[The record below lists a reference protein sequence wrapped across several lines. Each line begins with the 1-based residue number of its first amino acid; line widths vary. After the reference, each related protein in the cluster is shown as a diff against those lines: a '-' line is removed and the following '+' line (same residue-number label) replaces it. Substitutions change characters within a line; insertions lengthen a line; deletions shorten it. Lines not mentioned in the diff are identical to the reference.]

1 METSGASNPLVFN
14 SHRGSHM
21 PTDTC
26 AHACTHSCM
35 LSSPCYSR
43 ASGRTWNRV
52 DYDQELGTNSSFVEL
67 LATCVLLKKSHQWLR
82 LQNGFHKF
90 CMFILATLHGADLK
104 PLHTPFLEPSLC
116 KKTAN
121 PQEKEILF
129 TQTCV
134 LLLFCC

>member
-1 METSGASNPLVFN
+1 M
-14 SHRGSHM
+14 
-21 PTDTC
+21 
-26 AHACTHSCM
+26 
-35 LSSPCYSR
+35 
-43 ASGRTWNRV
+43 

-116 KKTAN
+116 ERKGNTVYPDLRSFA
-121 PQEKEILF
+121 
-129 TQTCV
+129 
-134 LLLFCC
+134 LLLLEFVY